1 MDLLRPLIN
10 TQGSGV
16 KSIYGNLANIA
27 PSTVLSQKVA
37 VISPKPGALG
47 ASGVVDGDLNVI

>member
-16 KSIYGNLANIA
+16 KYIYGNLANIA

-37 VISPKPGALG
+37 GISPKPGALG
-47 ASGVVDGDLNVI
+47 ASGVVAGDLNVI

>member
-27 PSTVLSQKVA
+27 PSTLLSQKVA
-37 VISPKPGALG
+37 VISPKP
-47 ASGVVDGDLNVI
+47 SGLPVSLPVI